1 MIRNVVLV
9 KLNAAHDPAEVTAI
23 QQGLRDLN
31 CPGTVSYA
39 VGDDLALRDGNWSFA
54 IVGDFADE
62 ESYRGYD
69 ADAEHN
75 ALRARLAP
83 HAGQVARV
91 QFTVP

>member
-9 KLNAAHDPAEVTAI
+9 KLNAAHDPAEVAAI
-23 QQGLRDLN
+23 QQGLRDLS

-39 VGDDLALRDGNWSFA
+39 VGDDLALREGNWSFA

-69 ADAEHN
+69 ADAKHN

-83 HAGQVARV
+83 HAAQVARV